1 MQRQLIIT
9 LLIVGLV
16 SAPGAAFAA
25 TGLPELGSTDPGE
38 RSAPE
43 NPAGSTIPESGAS
56 PETPPDAAPQGAD
69 VRTDSR
75 TVDGDESSV
84 IELDGDAG
92 GVAGEGSVTVM
103 GAVWDGTQTPDSISY
118 RTQDPEGAWSS
129 WEQFEVSD
137 GAGPDA
143 GTSESDGATVGTE
156 PVVVAEGD
164 VVEVKVKGPADAE
177 VSVETVTTPT
187 TGADEQIAQ
196 NSSFVKAWDAGMGLA
211 PRSETTTA
219 AADHAAAAI
228 DGDVHGYTAATA
240 ALNAGLTYVSRAQW
254 GANESLK
261 KCRPDTTSANRAM
274 VVHHT
279 AGATSY
285 TRAQVPGI
293 LRGILTYHTQ
303 SRGWCDMG
311 YNMLVDRYGTI
322 YEGRS
327 GGLDR
332 AVVGAHASGFNS
344 GTFGVSVMGTYSSP
358 APGAVVN
365 ALGRVGAWQANKWG
379 WDPTSRVTLTSGGG
393 DTSRYPAGRKVTLP
407 RIFGHRDTS
416 HTSCPGNGLYG
427 QLRQVRTKSL
437 AGFTPPTNASAITK
451 FYYANTAKTGAPTT
465 EERCG
470 LKNKG
475 CFRKFQKDSIHW
487 SSASGAHFTKAGGP
501 IQRQWR
507 DQSYERGRLGYPV
520 DEEFALRYRIGGTA
534 QNFTGG
540 TVIHSSASEAWSLVG
555 GIGGKWKSSGWERSS
570 LKLPITNEKCGLVRG
585 GCFQKFERGSIHW
598 SSRTGAW
605 ITKGAIQRAWG
616 TQKWERGRLGYP
628 KGDEYAKGAEVRQN
642 FEGGYILW
650 SPKSGARIF
659 YT

>member
-1 MQRQLIIT
+1 M
-9 LLIVGLV
+9 VP
-16 SAPGAAFAA
+16 APMPA
-25 TGLPELGSTDPGE
+25 L
-38 RSAPE
+38 RSP
-43 NPAGSTIPESGAS
+43 
-56 PETPPDAAPQGAD
+56 AAPPPA
-69 VRTDSR
+69 RNRSWSPR
-75 TVDGDESSV
+75 
-84 IELDGDAG
+84 
-92 GVAGEGSVTVM
+92 GVA
-103 GAVWDGTQTPDSISY
+103 
-118 RTQDPEGAWSS
+118 
-129 WEQFEVSD
+129 
-137 GAGPDA
+137 
-143 GTSESDGATVGTE
+143 
-156 PVVVAEGD
+156 
-164 VVEVKVKGPADAE
+164 VEVKVDGPADAE

-196 NSSFVKAWDAGMGLA
+196 NSSFTGGAWDTGMGLV
-211 PRSETTTA
+211 PRSE
-219 AADHAAAAI
+219 AAAAVV
-228 DGDVHGYTAATA
+228 DSDAHRFGAATVA
-240 ALNAGLTYVSRAQW
+240 VNAGLTYVSRAEW

-261 KCRPDTTSANRAM
+261 KCRPDTTSTNRAM

-311 YNMLVDRYGTI
+311 YNMLVDHYGTI

-451 FYYANTAKTGAPTT
+451 FYYANTAKTGSPTT
-465 EERCG
+465 DERCG

-475 CFRKFQKDSIHW
+475 CYRKFQNGSAHW
-487 SSASGAHFTKAGGP
+487 SSVSGAHFTKAGGP

-507 DQSYERGRLGYPV
+507 VQSYERVKLGYPKSEEEPFKFRSGANVQSFMSGIISYSAGTGAWSICGPIGRAWKADGWERSAARLPTSNQDCGLIRGGCYQKFEGGSMHWTQSTGAHFTQGRIQRAWRTQGYERGRLGYPTS
-520 DEEFALRYRIGGTA
+520 DEY
-534 QNFTGG
+534 
-540 TVIHSSASEAWSLVG
+540 
-555 GIGGKWKSSGWERSS
+555 SSGAN
-570 LKLPITNEKCGLVRG
+570 K
-585 GCFQKFERGSIHW
+585 
-598 SSRTGAW
+598 
-605 ITKGAIQRAWG
+605 
-616 TQKWERGRLGYP
+616 
-628 KGDEYAKGAEVRQN
+628 RQN
-642 FEGGYILW
+642 YEGGYILW
-650 SPKSGARIF
+650 SSKAGARIF
-659 YT
+659 YS